1 MSKPNYRQLRA
12 EIQDL
17 SRARGRAR
25 KAPDRRDDAWRDFY
39 DEDATEDGFLL
50 EEDESEYSVETEGEA
65 PFAESPRRLVSRRI
79 TASERHTRA
88 LRKIAQ
94 LVDESRYGLGQSRG
108 LDQALDA
115 LSRSISASERRAARA
130 LETIVAEL
138 IDDGLGPLATERR
151 RKPPR
156 PAPAASSATTARSR
170 VAEQDKADDDPHG
183 PRQALAEDDA
193 PRPDAREDRGAD
205 ANSSVVKL
213 PLAEALL
220 DITRRQS
227 ARDADAEA
235 PEHDAL
241 SDRALKE
248 NGPRRLFGKVEALA
262 REIGSLRGDLDNS
275 ASRERQ
281 IMLQLDGLREEIRS
295 LTRDVGELAPR
306 ASVEAIEG
314 ELAELAA
321 RVDVQRDRGV
331 DDKALAPAERIA
343 GELRAVLEEI
353 DPRPHMRELEADI
366 RRLADR
372 LEAAGE
378 ADEAS
383 LQALSQ
389 RTAEIK
395 ESLSALAARPLP
407 LERIETSLRDLTRR
421 VDALSCGP
429 SPEER
434 SRDLV
439 EAAKAIRVILS
450 SETGSDA
457 FNQRLD
463 RLSAGLEEALAR
475 FDGDRFEA
483 LGARI
488 DEMHQSLAQRIDQ
501 GISQASPNVAA
512 LEGLLAGL
520 ADKVGQ
526 ALSLGAAPV
535 SVTSLEDKVDRLDEK
550 LDRLGPA
557 ALAQQLAELLAQ
569 AKPREERR
577 LTEIA
582 ERLEVMQRTLAAQ
595 VDESARS
602 RKDDAHKA
610 QLSALLEQLA
620 NRSAE
625 ACGPCA
631 DPAAVNALSE
641 QVRQLS
647 ARLDRSLNDGAT
659 LASIERKTAELCE
672 KIENSL
678 VRAAGWTGTST
689 ERQLDALNDRL
700 EAQENALTQDA
711 QDSNES
717 ALVDDG
723 EASPAEPNFARFTT
737 GREQTPQDMSGP
749 ESRAAVSVRAVGVD
763 LELRR
768 QAEFIAAARRAVE
781 RAGAE
786 DRKTSAGEA
795 EARQAPRPVKQTR
808 TQAAPSRKALIL
820 AGLTGVALLL
830 AAAPIGRTVFDQT
843 RTASQAEAPQTRDG
857 AASRPSKSFALH
869 APSSLTPKFGPP
881 QSGPGAGTPGGEG
894 VDVATTPVPTEAP
907 AAKPEPKSFAA
918 APLDRTPVGAIEKAP
933 PQEIT
938 PLQVSAQRG
947 DARAQYELGVRY
959 AEGRGGLPRDLK
971 LAAQWFSKAA
981 EQGVATAQYRL
992 GSLYEKGLGIERSPE
1007 RARSL
1012 YEKAA
1017 SAGNAR
1023 AMHNLGVLF
1032 VENSDGWPDYA
1043 SAAAWFRKAAEYGV
1057 RDSQFNL
1064 AVLYARG
1071 MGVEQNLLQSYMWFA
1086 AAAAQGDP
1094 EAAKKRDEVAARLD
1108 AGSLAT
1114 AKSMAEAFK
1123 PKDLARDVNESEPP
1137 RSAGPSLNPSTKP
1150 DGPAAGASIPRPRL
1164 SSM

>member
-12 EIQDL
+12 EIQGL
-17 SRARGRAR
+17 SRARGLAR
-25 KAPDRRDDAWRDFY
+25 KASERRDDAWRHFY

-50 EEDESEYSVETEGEA
+50 EDDETEFSVEAEEEA
-65 PFAESPRRLVSRRI
+65 PFAESPRRLVSRPI

-88 LRKIAQ
+88 LQKIAQ
-94 LVDESRYGLGQSRG
+94 LVDESHYGLGRSRG

-138 IDDGLGPLATERR
+138 IDEDFGPPPTARRRKLSRRAPPAGAPQRDRATERDQCVDETHR
-151 RKPPR
+151 AHEDELPSDDN
-156 PAPAASSATTARSR
+156 APKDRD
-170 VAEQDKADDDPHG
+170 AESQ
-183 PRQALAEDDA
+183 
-193 PRPDAREDRGAD
+193 
-205 ANSSVVKL
+205 SSVVKL
-213 PLAEALL
+213 PLAEAVL

-227 ARDADAEA
+227 ASDVDAQPQDQDE
-235 PEHDAL
+235 P
-241 SDRALKE
+241 SDRAAAGY
-248 NGPRRLFGKVEALA
+248 GPRRLFGEVDALA
-262 REIGSLRGDLDNS
+262 REIGALRENVDCS
-275 ASRERQ
+275 AEREKQ
-281 IMLQLDGLREEIRS
+281 IMLQLDGLRAEIRG
-295 LTRDVGELAPR
+295 LTRDVGALAPR

-314 ELAELAA
+314 ALAELAA
-321 RVDVQRDRGV
+321 RVDAQRDRGV
-331 DDKALAPAERIA
+331 EDKALAPAERIA
-343 GELRAVLEEI
+343 GELRAVLQEI

-366 RRLADR
+366 RRLSDR

-383 LQALSQ
+383 LQALAQ
-389 RTAEIK
+389 RTSEIK
-395 ESLSALAARPLP
+395 ESLSALAGRPLP
-407 LERIETSLRDLTRR
+407 LERIEASLRDLTRR
-421 VDALSCGP
+421 VDALACGP
-429 SPEER
+429 APEER
-434 SRDLV
+434 HRDLL
-439 EAAKAIRVILS
+439 ETAKAIRAILS
-450 SETGSDA
+450 AETGSDA

-463 RLSAGLEEALAR
+463 RLSAELEEALAR
-475 FDGDRFEA
+475 FNGDRFEA

-501 GISQASPNVAA
+501 GISQASPNVAS
-512 LEGLLAGL
+512 LEGLLANL

-526 ALSLGAAPV
+526 ALSLGEAPRAGA
-535 SVTSLEDKVDRLDEK
+535 SLEDKVSRLDEK

-557 ALAQQLAELLAQ
+557 ALAQQLAELLAK
-569 AKPREERR
+569 AKPHEDGR
-577 LTEIA
+577 LAEIG
-582 ERLEVMQRTLAAQ
+582 ERLDAMQRTLAAQ
-595 VDESARS
+595 VDENARC
-602 RKDDAHKA
+602 RKDESHKA

-625 ACGPCA
+625 ACGPGA
-631 DPAAVNALSE
+631 DSAAVNALSE

-647 ARLDRSLNDGAT
+647 ARLDKSLNGGAT
-659 LASIERKTAELCE
+659 LASIERKIAELCE

-678 VRAAGWTGTST
+678 SSAAGWPGTSAQ
-689 ERQLDALNDRL
+689 RQLDDRA
-700 EAQENALTQDA
+700 EAQDY
-711 QDSNES
+711 DES

-723 EASPAEPNFARFTT
+723 AAPRFEPYAAHFEAHQEA
-737 GREQTPQDMSGP
+737 TPQDISDSG
-749 ESRAAVSVRAVGVD
+749 SRAAVSVRAVGVD

-768 QAEFIAAARRAVE
+768 QAEFIAAARRAAE

-786 DRKTSAGEA
+786 DRRASAGDREA
-795 EARQAPRPVKQTR
+795 SQAPRVFKETKTP
-808 TQAAPSRKALIL
+808 AAPSRKALIL
-820 AGLTGVALLL
+820 AALTGVALLL

-843 RTASQAEAPQTRDG
+843 RTA
-857 AASRPSKSFALH
+857 PSNSVALQP
-869 APSSLTPKFGPP
+869 PSSLTPKFSPP
-881 QSGPGAGTPGGEG
+881 LSGPSGEKPGDEGA
-894 VDVATTPVPTEAP
+894 DVAAASVPNETPT
-907 AAKPEPKSFAA
+907 AKPEPKTFAA
-918 APLDRTPVGAIEKAP
+918 AALDRTPVGAIEK
-933 PQEIT
+933 PQEIA
-938 PLQVSAQRG
+938 PLQAAAERG

-971 LAAQWFSKAA
+971 LAAQWFAKAA

-992 GSLYEKGLGIERSPE
+992 GSLYEKGMGVERSPE

-1017 SAGNAR
+1017 SAGSAR

-1032 VENSDGWPDYA
+1032 VENGDGLPDYA

-1071 MGVEQNLLQSYMWFA
+1071 MGVEQNLTQSYMWFA
-1086 AAAAQGDP
+1086 VAAAQGDL

-1108 AGSLAT
+1108 ARGLAT

-1137 RSAGPSLNPSTKP
+1137 RSAGPSLNPSAKP
-1150 DGPAAGASIPRPRL
+1150 DGPTAGLSFLHPKRL
-1164 SSM
+1164 GL